1 MSVTWKRIAYQDELH
16 IQGTDTTLGAMT
28 ANVNMDSHQVT
39 ALSVPDAAGEAI
51 RQTVKIT
58 EVALETLIDTSSLAE
73 VLTWS
78 TL

>member
-1 MSVTWKRIAYQDELH
+1 MAETWKKLAFHDELH
-16 IQGTDTTLGAMT
+16 TQNTDTALGDQS
-28 ANVNMDSHQVT
+28 ANINMNTHQLE

-51 RQTVKIT
+51 RQTAKIT

-73 VLTWS
+73 ILTWS